1 MGRYQ
6 LELEQ
11 MRKECRDRFEGISSG
26 ACPTCEKFIQV
37 NLVRHVALYHLDLA
51 QLWRCHVGWCPVWKG
66 TSQDCIDHMR
76 RAHNTPISVK
86 AGNLARWFP
95 PWTVTREQWH
105 SMSRPSVS
113 GIAIDT
119 FLFSRIGTPLFH
131 RYRVFD
137 RLGSHPAFRKP
148 YMPKLFLF
156 LKESD
161 SESIRRSHRRRAK
174 EIAVSMARQA
184 SVTRNVVSETIL
196 SGPAPQQTVVSKLTG
211 QSLVPPAG
219 GTTGSSVG
227 TTVGRTR
234 EADTVQA
241 LMDLSLPRFT
251 KLKDGGLPKTRLWPI
266 TEQPPSSPASVRDGN
281 RSRTPSPCYQ
291 LDDISS
297 ASSIGETTTNDYNLT
312 MPSESAHSIT
322 PVGSIV
328 ISSDDDVPLCFGQ
341 QDRRKV
347 QRRDV
352 DEDGLPDPNEVL
364 EYVPIPRKK
373 PVDIPIYTP
382 MPRDRPVEVP
392 IMRVRPAD
400 DRMCDPMLGEWPVED
415 RICEA
420 NTLMRPTGG
429 LTLRASPVETLV
441 YKPIPRERPSGEK
454 PYGLRPRERLV
465 EVPKLKGRPVDG
477 WEYEPLLRVQPA
489 GSKAKDVVPEE
500 LPVDNPKPMGKPVDV
515 RAEKPRSGA
524 TPGDEEAYEP
534 MPRNGPIADPII
546 EIGPVKPIMYE
557 LTPRDEGGDNQS
569 NMRRPADGE
578 KSVPMTD
585 GRPAT
590 GPQTIIRPKGG
601 EAETEA
607 VPLLHEAP
615 PPSEVPDWS
624 DGEAMPLIII
634 DNNSEMLAPTK
645 TDERL
650 LADSDNLLPKS
661 HEMNSSGD
669 QGVLSAPI
677 SPNRVRKGHSQDMP
691 AEGSLFDVS
700 PDIPGFHMRPAGG
713 GVQQAD
719 STQPP
724 PPNYVGFNNPFF
736 GSPIA
741 FAQCQSTSGMD
752 TTTTLPIYSIPKDS
766 SIGIDQ
772 SAVPTVYAS
781 GVSPDAIP
789 WSTAEDIIRD
799 IVREGPFDVDTTP
812 MDTEDSPLIN
822 TSMPGCPY
830 RMTSYTGTAT
840 VDADTRYGLQ
850 LHHPRFLEFIGAPES
865 ARLLNQSPSFWVDR
879 LGQES
884 AMAAAVNLQRDA
896 GFMMSNLQILGQ
908 FVTSLHRMSAEM
920 LSIGVD
926 HMVFPVEEV
935 DKLLVM
941 PRAQRAAKYMT
952 AMGLWRPP
960 SGPGAAG
967 PLPAST
973 CTSCMNCEY
982 CFGRKGPKTQ

>member
-1 MGRYQ
+1 
-6 LELEQ
+6 
-11 MRKECRDRFEGISSG
+11 
-26 ACPTCEKFIQV
+26 
-37 NLVRHVALYHLDLA
+37 
-51 QLWRCHVGWCPVWKG
+51 
-66 TSQDCIDHMR
+66 
-76 RAHNTPISVK
+76 
-86 AGNLARWFP
+86 
-95 PWTVTREQWH
+95 
-105 SMSRPSVS
+105 
-113 GIAIDT
+113 
-119 FLFSRIGTPLFH
+119 
-131 RYRVFD
+131 
-137 RLGSHPAFRKP
+137 
-148 YMPKLFLF
+148 
-156 LKESD
+156 
-161 SESIRRSHRRRAK
+161 
-174 EIAVSMARQA
+174 
-184 SVTRNVVSETIL
+184 
-196 SGPAPQQTVVSKLTG
+196 
-211 QSLVPPAG
+211 
-219 GTTGSSVG
+219 
-227 TTVGRTR
+227 
-234 EADTVQA
+234 
-241 LMDLSLPRFT
+241 
-251 KLKDGGLPKTRLWPI
+251 
-266 TEQPPSSPASVRDGN
+266 
-281 RSRTPSPCYQ
+281 
-291 LDDISS
+291 
-297 ASSIGETTTNDYNLT
+297 
-312 MPSESAHSIT
+312 
-322 PVGSIV
+322 
-328 ISSDDDVPLCFGQ
+328 
-341 QDRRKV
+341 
-347 QRRDV
+347 
-352 DEDGLPDPNEVL
+352 
-364 EYVPIPRKK
+364 
-373 PVDIPIYTP
+373 
-382 MPRDRPVEVP
+382 
-392 IMRVRPAD
+392 MRVRPAD
-400 DRMCDPMLGEWPVED
+400 DRMYDPMLGEWPVED
-415 RICEA
+415 RICKA

-441 YKPIPRERPSGEK
+441 YKPIQRERPSGEK

-477 WEYEPLLRVQPA
+477 WEYEPLQRVQPA
-489 GSKAKDVVPEE
+489 GCKTKDVVPEE

-524 TPGDEEAYEP
+524 TPGDEEAYEL
-534 MPRNGPIADPII
+534 MPRNGPIADPRIA
-546 EIGPVKPIMYE
+546 IGPVKPIMYE

-661 HEMNSSGD
+661 HKMNSSGD

-719 STQPP
+719 TTQPP
-724 PPNYVGFNNPFF
+724 PPNYIGFNNPFF

-879 LGQES
+879 LAQES

-926 HMVFPVEEV
+926 HVVFPVEEV
-935 DKLLVM
+935 DKLSVM